1 MAQGKSRVGV
11 VRAET
16 GELVFESREQGTNLS
31 TSITV
36 TRGIAS
42 TMRKHYD
49 GFRGQCLAQD
59 ISFSNIPIDSL
70 CIRVAIEGKK
80 PYFFIL
86 CYTGRRNGQKHR
98 EVMGHNSERTWLNP
112 RCVPCLTWQSYI
124 AWDLH
129 TGSSE

>member
-1 MAQGKSRVGV
+1 MAQGKSGVGAV
-11 VRAET
+11 TAET

-49 GFRGQCLAQD
+49 GFCGQCLAQD

-80 PYFFIL
+80 TLFL
-86 CYTGRRNGQKHR
+86 HSVLHR
-98 EVMGHNSERTWLNP
+98 
-112 RCVPCLTWQSYI
+112 
-124 AWDLH
+124 
-129 TGSSE
+129 

>member
-1 MAQGKSRVGV
+1 MAQGKSGVGA

-49 GFRGQCLAQD
+49 GFCGQCLAQD

-70 CIRVAIEGKK
+70 CIRVAIEGINLISSFCATQVEEMVKSIGK
-80 PYFFIL
+80 SWGI
-86 CYTGRRNGQKHR
+86 TQR
-98 EVMGHNSERTWLNP
+98 ELS
-112 RCVPCLTWQSYI
+112 
-124 AWDLH
+124 
-129 TGSSE
+129 